1 MTTALIV
8 SLNVVLSG
16 FVIFGILGLLVWSIL
31 TEGRDH
37 PIRARF
43 YVWPERP
50 PRIETREFKGVS
62 AGERIFAAGY
72 SD

>member
-8 SLNVVLSG
+8 SLNIVLSG
-16 FVIFGILGLLVWSIL
+16 FVIFGIVGLFVPSII

-43 YVWPERP
+43 QVWPEW
-50 PRIETREFKGVS
+50 PRIERGELDEVS
-62 AGERIFAAGY
+62 VGEEIFAAGY